1 MNLYTIKKEYQE
13 IIDRAS
19 GELTTDDIDN
29 VEKALI
35 INQEE
40 FKEKTLAYTM
50 VIRNIKSDITAI
62 DDEIN
67 RLESTR
73 ESKVK
78 LKEKLE
84 EAILSAM
91 VLFNNEKLEFSTFK
105 IGIRKSESVNTDEA
119 ENYIKENGFE
129 KAKEEGYAF
138 GGLYTEKTTYKP
150 NKKEIKE
157 LINSGC
163 ELKGCFVEKNK
174 SLQIK

>member
-13 IIDRAS
+13 IIDKAS

-29 VEKALI
+29 VERALI

-40 FKEKTLAYTM
+40 FKSKALAYTY
-50 VIRNIKSDITAI
+50 VIRNTQSDITAI
-62 DDEIN
+62 DDEIK
-67 RLESTR
+67 RLQDMKEY
-73 ESKVK
+73 KVK
-78 LKEKLE
+78 FKEKLE
-84 EAILSAM
+84 KAILDAM
-91 VLFNNEKLEFSTFK
+91 VLFENEKLDFSTFK
-105 IGIRKSESVNTDEA
+105 LSTRKSESVNTDEA
-119 ENYIKENGFE
+119 ENYIKENGLE
-129 KAKEEGYAF
+129 KAKENGYAF

-157 LINSGC
+157 LISSGC

>member
-13 IIDRAS
+13 IIDKAS

-29 VEKALI
+29 VERALL

-40 FKEKTLAYTM
+40 FKEKALAYTM

-119 ENYIKENGFE
+119 ENYIKENGLE
-129 KAKEEGYAF
+129 KAKEDGFSF
-138 GGLYTEKTTYKP
+138 GGLYTEKITYKP

>member
-13 IIDRAS
+13 IIDKAY

-29 VEKALI
+29 VERALL

-40 FKEKTLAYTM
+40 FKEKALAYTM

-78 LKEKLE
+78 LKE
-84 EAILSAM
+84 AILSAM

-105 IGIRKSESVNTDEA
+105 IGIRKSESLNTDEA
-119 ENYIKENGFE
+119 ENYIKENGLE

-174 SLQIK
+174 SLQIR

>member
-13 IIDRAS
+13 IIDKAS

-29 VEKALI
+29 VERALL

-40 FKEKTLAYTM
+40 FKEKALAYTM

-78 LKEKLE
+78 LKE
-84 EAILSAM
+84 AILSAM

-105 IGIRKSESVNTDEA
+105 IGIRKSESLNTDEA
-119 ENYIKENGFE
+119 ENYIKENGLE

-174 SLQIK
+174 SLQIR

>member
-13 IIDRAS
+13 IIDKAS

-29 VEKALI
+29 VEKALL

-40 FKEKTLAYTM
+40 FKEKALAYTM

-105 IGIRKSESVNTDEA
+105 IGIRKSESLNTDEA
-119 ENYIKENGFE
+119 ENYIKENGLE